1 MGKILEISG
10 VENFKNIRALVLTAM
25 MISLAVICNG
35 LLRIEVIPN
44 VLHIVFGFLFIAV
57 VAFLFGPAMG
67 FAAGFI
73 ASVITFLFFPPA
85 GASFNP
91 LFDLNRG
98 LAGAFYGLFLFRR
111 NPNSEYFIIW
121 IVAVRV
127 TVRAVCYLL
136 INTSLMVLM
145 GIIHGD
151 AAGAWMAARLVT
163 NIVALPV
170 DILLM
175 FTILKF
181 VQVVA
186 QRYKFT
192 APAKILKKEGL
203 PNKYK

>member
-10 VENFKNIRALVLTAM
+10 AENFKSTRALVLTAM
-25 MISLAVICNG
+25 MIAIAVVCNG
-35 LLRIEVIPN
+35 LLRIVVIYN

-73 ASVITFLFFPPA
+73 ASVLTFLLFPT

-91 LFDLNRG
+91 MFDLNRG

-111 NPNSEYFIIW
+111 NPKSEYFIIW
-121 IVAVRV
+121 IVAARV

-136 INTSLMVLM
+136 INTSLLVLM
-145 GIIHGD
+145 GFIHGD
-151 AAGAWMAARLVT
+151 AAGAWIAARLVT

-181 VQVVA
+181 VQVAA

-192 APAKILKKEGL
+192 APSKILTKRSL
-203 PNKYK
+203 PHKYK